1 MNEKDHW
8 CIAYRSQTK
17 EVSILQM
24 VLHPIL
30 NPSAQNPNQMNLCP
44 YAPSATTPSPTTSM
58 NQSIN
63 QPTNQSTSQPVNRS
77 TGQPVNRSIGQSIN
91 Q

>member
-44 YAPSATTPSPTTSM
+44 YAPSATTPSPTTSI

-63 QPTNQSTSQPVNRS
+63 QPTSQPVNQSTSQPV
-77 TGQPVNRSIGQSIN
+77 TQSISQSVN